1 MKPPPPLRSLPAE
14 DAPGPVRAQRGAGP
28 PSRDQLA
35 AARVLVVGDAM
46 LDRYWFGAV
55 ERISPE
61 APVPIV
67 RVNPAKQQER
77 LGGAANVAWN
87 VKSLGAHASL
97 LTAIGDDEHG
107 HRLES
112 LLARSGI
119 ESLFKRDARLTTT
132 VKLRVIGRSQ
142 QLVRV
147 DFEEEP
153 DHEVLEAMRPAYGK
167 ALLDARVVLF
177 SDYGKGGLT
186 HIPAMIRE
194 ARAAGRAV
202 LVDPKGSDYEN
213 RYRGATVI
221 TPNRS
226 ELAQVIGAWSSEAQL
241 HERAQALRTALG
253 LEALLLTRSEEGM
266 SLFDDAGHLQVP
278 ADAREVFDVTG
289 AGDTVIA
296 TLAAMLACGLSLREA
311 TPIANRAGAI
321 VVGKFGTASV
331 GYDELFGK
339 EQTP

>member
-1 MKPPPPLRSLPAE
+1 MNRIAS
-14 DAPGPVRAQRGAGP
+14 PV
-28 PSRDQLA
+28 PSRDRVA

-55 ERISPE
+55 DRISPE
-61 APVPIV
+61 APVPVV

-107 HRLES
+107 HRLEK
-112 LLARSGI
+112 LIETSGI
-119 ESLFKRDARLTTT
+119 ESLFKRDPRLTTT

-142 QLVRV
+142 QLLRV

-153 DHEVLEAMRPAYGK
+153 DHEVLDDMRPLYDQ
-167 ALLDARVVLF
+167 ALSLAHVVLF

-186 HIPAMIRE
+186 HIPAMIRA
-194 ARAAGRAV
+194 ARVAGRPV
-202 LVDPKGSDYEN
+202 LVDPKGSDYG

-221 TPNRS
+221 TPNRN
-226 ELAQVIGAWSSEAQL
+226 ELAQVIGSWASETQL
-241 HERAQALRTALG
+241 SERAQALRTSLDLDAVLM
-253 LEALLLTRSEEGM
+253 TRSEDGM
-266 SLFDDAGHLQVP
+266 SLFDAAGQLDIP
-278 ADAREVFDVTG
+278 AEAREVFDVTG

-296 TLAAMLACGLSLREA
+296 TLAAMLASGLALRDA
-311 TPIANRAGAI
+311 IPIANRAGGI

-331 GYDELFGK
+331 SYDELAAAGGAS
-339 EQTP
+339 